1 MATIYV
7 REFPEDLHKK
17 AKLQAVMEEVS
28 LRELIIKAVE
38 FYLKKKGVK

>member
-1 MATIYV
+1 MATVFV

-17 AKLQAVMEEVS
+17 AKVQAVMEDIT
-28 LRELIIKAVE
+28 LRELVVKAVE